1 MTEDLPTVP
10 ELVAAHAARAPHA
23 VAVRDRDG
31 AVTYADLDRRVTA
44 LARRLHGRGLRPG
57 DVVGVR
63 VVRGTD
69 LVVALLGVLRAG
81 LAYLPLDPG
90 HPEERISY
98 VLADSGAAEVLTGVP
113 APGAEDGPLPPM
125 PSATGLAYVIYTS
138 GSTGRP
144 KGVMVP
150 HRAVA
155 HLVAAMRRRPGLSAD
170 DTFVAVTTVAFD
182 ISVVELFLPLV
193 AGATVVVATRA
204 QAADPAALGR
214 LLDDTGATVMQAT
227 PTTWRMLL
235 EHGWVPRAGFR
246 AWCGGEL
253 MPPDL
258 ARGFTAVG
266 LPVWDLYGPTETTV
280 WSAVARLGADGELT
294 DWSPLSHEHVDVIG
308 PDLRPVAPGATGEV
322 CIGGAGLGWGYAG
335 RPGLTAQRFVPWHDG
350 SRLYRT
356 GDLGRRLPTGRVEIL
371 GRADHQVKVNGHR
384 IELGEIEAVLA
395 EHPAV
400 DAVVVHPY
408 TTDDGRRRLVAH
420 LVGAA
425 PAGAAEL
432 RDHLARRLPDY
443 MFPAHFH
450 WLPRLPLTLN
460 GKVDREALPAPDAR
474 DHLDEPFEAPADD
487 AERTLAR
494 LWGEI
499 LGVRAVGRHDDF
511 LHLGGDSLHATRLV
525 VAVAA
530 ATGTS
535 LTVTQVF
542 TARTLER
549 VARLICSG
557 PPSRLPPLPP
567 GVPAPMSAGQRGL
580 WFLNQVDPADTAYH
594 EPLTVRLTGR
604 LDERALARALSDV
617 VARHEVLRTRY
628 VVVDGETGGETDGE
642 PVPRVDPPQP
652 VDLTPHD
659 LSGLAPHARETRR
672 DQLVE
677 EQLRAA
683 FDLARG
689 PVLRALLIRSA
700 PDEHVLALTIH
711 HIACDEPS
719 MSVLADEL
727 AGRYA
732 AHLDGLPGRDEPDTR
747 YRAFAA
753 WQHDWL
759 GGEDAARERTF
770 WRERLTGLTRLD
782 LPTDRPRGTV
792 RDTAG
797 DVVAFTV
804 PADLA
809 GRLRTVAARHGVTD
823 YMLHLAAFQVLLGR
837 YTGRRD
843 VAVGSPASG
852 RDHPELDEVIG
863 YFVNTIVIRTDL
875 GGRPAFADVLTR
887 VRDAVLAAMDHR
899 RLPFD
904 AVVAE
909 AAPGRN
915 PAENPLFDVMF
926 AYLGTDHRRPALRGL
941 EVRPVPVPRPSAK
954 FELTVELVRCAD
966 GSLAGEVEHRTAL
979 FDRASAERIAGHYLR
994 LLDAVAAAPD
1004 RAIDELPILT
1014 HAESASVRELA
1025 GEGTTTPEGTHPLER
1040 FETWAATT
1048 PDAVAVRADGV
1059 VLTYA
1064 RVRERA
1070 ERLADAL
1077 VAAGVRPATETRVAV
1092 CLERGP
1098 EAVAAFLA
1106 VLKAGAVFCP
1116 VDPRQLDVRR
1126 RMLLA
1131 ELAPGLILTRA
1142 SFAGRFTDT
1151 GVPVVRVD
1159 DLPPADRRPPGP
1171 EPAGGQAAYIIFT
1184 SGSTG
1189 RPKGV
1194 VITHEA
1200 LAKHCAVTGSACRI
1214 RRDDR
1219 VLLASP
1225 FDLDPSIEQMCLSLV
1240 AGATL
1245 VVGGADTWL
1254 PELLLDKIDEFG
1266 VTYMDLSPGYYRELM
1281 ATAKPN
1287 DPRLAGV
1294 RTINVG
1300 SDRVTAEDVGRW
1312 TEQDLPGRFLVAY
1325 GPTEVTVTAALDQ
1338 PPGASAVACS
1348 IGRPLAGTRA
1358 YVLDAAMNLLPVGV
1372 PGELHLGGDRLARGY
1387 LDRPRPTAAR
1397 FVPDPFGGGAGE
1409 RLYRTGDVVR
1419 WLPDGR
1425 LEFLGRVDD
1434 QVKIRGYRVEAG
1446 EVEAA
1451 LNEHPHVVASAV
1463 VAREIGPGDA
1473 QLVAYTVL
1481 VPGSDRDAVELR
1493 AFLAERLPEH
1503 MLPTQWVAV
1512 PEIPRTRNG
1521 KLARSALPEPV
1532 LGREILRTPFV
1543 APDSP
1548 VERELARIWESVL
1561 GVANPGVHDNFF
1573 ELGGHSLLAI
1583 RCLGRIRTVL
1593 AVELTVMDLFSAQNI
1608 RQLAAVIDELR
1619 AAGPAPAS

>member
-1 MTEDLPTVP
+1 VTEDLPTLP
-10 ELVAAHAARAPHA
+10 ELVAAQAIRSPHA

-31 AVTYADLDRRVTA
+31 GITYADLDRRVSA
-44 LARRLHGRGLRPG
+44 LARRLHSRGLRPG

-63 VVRGTD
+63 LERGTD

-81 LAYLPLDPG
+81 LTYLPLDPG
-90 HPEERISY
+90 YPEERISY

-113 APGAEDGPLPPM
+113 EPGPGEGPLPPM
-125 PSATGLAYVIYTS
+125 PSAAELAYVIYTS

-155 HLVAAMRRRPGLSAD
+155 HLLAAMRRRPGIGEG

-193 AGATVVVATRA
+193 VGATVVVATRA
-204 QAADPAALGR
+204 QASDPAALGR

-227 PTTWRMLL
+227 PTTWRMLI
-235 EHGWVPRAGFR
+235 EHGWVPRTGFR

-258 ARGFTAVG
+258 ARAFTAAG

-280 WSAVARLGADGELT
+280 WSAVARLGADGALT
-294 DWSPLSHEHVDVIG
+294 DWSPLAHEHIDVVG
-308 PDLRPVAPGATGEV
+308 PDLRPAAPGATGEV
-322 CIGGAGLGWGYAG
+322 CVGGVGLGWGYAG

-350 SRLYRT
+350 SRRYRT
-356 GDLGRRLPTGRVEIL
+356 GDLGRRLPDGRVEIL

-400 DAVVVHPY
+400 DAVVVHPH
-408 TTDDGRRRLVAH
+408 TTEDGRRRLVAH
-420 LVGAA
+420 LVGTE
-425 PAGAAEL
+425 PAGTAEL
-432 RDHLARRLPDY
+432 RDHLAIRLPDY
-443 MFPAHFH
+443 MVPAHFQ

-460 GKVDREALPAPDAR
+460 GKVDREALPEPDAR
-474 DHLDEPFEAPADD
+474 DHLDQPFEAPADD
-487 AERTLAR
+487 AERALAR
-494 LWGEI
+494 LWAEI

-525 VAVAA
+525 AAVRAG
-530 ATGTS
+530 TGTP

-549 VARLICSG
+549 VARLVRSG
-557 PPSRLPPLPP
+557 PPSRPRPLPPLPP
-567 GVPAPMSAGQRGL
+567 GVPAPVSAGQRGL

-594 EPLTVRLTGR
+594 EPLTVRLTGH
-604 LDERALARALSDV
+604 LDERALAGALSDV

-628 VVVDGETGGETDGE
+628 VVVDGE
-642 PVPRVDPPQP
+642 PVPEVDPPRP
-652 VDLTPHD
+652 VDLRLHD
-659 LSGLAPHARETRR
+659 LSDLAPYARETRR

-677 EQLRAA
+677 ERLRAP

-700 PDEHVLALTIH
+700 QDEHVLAVAIH

-727 AGRYA
+727 AARYA
-732 AHLDGLPGRDEPDTR
+732 ARLDGRAGRDEPDTR

-753 WQHDWL
+753 WQHEWL
-759 GGEDAARERTF
+759 GGEDAARERAF
-770 WRERLTGLTRLD
+770 WRERLAGLTRLD
-782 LPTDRPRGTV
+782 LPTDRPRGPV

-804 PADLA
+804 PAELA
-809 GRLRTVAARHGVTD
+809 DRLRTVATRHGVTD
-823 YMLHLAAFQVLLGR
+823 YMLHLAVFQVLLGR

-852 RDHPELDEVIG
+852 RDHPELAEVIG

-875 GGRPAFADVLTR
+875 GGRPAFSDVLAR

-899 RLPFD
+899 RLPLD
-904 AVVAE
+904 VVVAE

-926 AYLGTDHRRPALRGL
+926 AYLGTDHRRLPLRGL
-941 EVRPVPVPRPSAK
+941 DARPVPVPRPDAK
-954 FELTVELVRCAD
+954 FELTVELVRKAD
-966 GSLAGEVEHRTAL
+966 GSLAGEVEYRTAL
-979 FDRASAERIAGHYLR
+979 FDRASAERVAGHYRR

-1004 RAIDELPILT
+1004 RAIDELAILT
-1014 HAESASVRELA
+1014 DAESAAVREMA
-1025 GEGTTTPEGTHPLER
+1025 GEGTTAPGRGHPLDR
-1040 FETWAATT
+1040 FEAWAVTT

-1064 RVRERA
+1064 EVHERA

-1098 EAVAAFLA
+1098 DAVVAFLA

-1116 VDPRQLDVRR
+1116 VDPRQLEARR
-1126 RMLLA
+1126 RTLLA
-1131 ELAPGLILTRA
+1131 ELAPGLIVTRA
-1142 SFAGRFTDT
+1142 SFAHRFTDA
-1151 GVPVVRVD
+1151 GAPVVRVD
-1159 DLPPADRRPPGP
+1159 DLPPAARAPRGP
-1171 EPAGGQAAYIIFT
+1171 APAGGQAAYVIFT

-1200 LAKHCAVTGSACRI
+1200 LARFCAVIGPACHVRQ
-1214 RRDDR
+1214 DDR
-1219 VLLASP
+1219 VLLAAP
-1225 FDLDPSIEQMCLSLV
+1225 FDLDPAIEQMCLAFV

-1254 PELLLDKIDEFG
+1254 PEVLLDKLDEFG

-1281 ATAKPN
+1281 AAAKPN
-1287 DPRLAGV
+1287 DPRLAGL
-1294 RTINVG
+1294 RTVNIG
-1300 SDRVTAEDVGRW
+1300 SDRVTAEDVRRW
-1312 TEQDLPGRFLVAY
+1312 TEQDLPGRFIVAY
-1325 GPTEVTVTAALDQ
+1325 GPTEVTVSATLDQ
-1338 PPGASAVACS
+1338 PPRRPAVACT
-1348 IGRPLAGTRA
+1348 IGRPLAGTHA
-1358 YVLDAAMNLLPVGV
+1358 YVLDGAMNIVPVGV
-1372 PGELHLGGDRLARGY
+1372 PGELYLGGDRVARGY
-1387 LDRPRPTAAR
+1387 LGRPGPTATR
-1397 FVPDPFGGGAGE
+1397 FVPDPFGGGVGE

-1425 LEFLGRVDD
+1425 LEFLGRTDD
-1434 QVKIRGYRVEAG
+1434 QVKIRGYRIETG
-1446 EVEAA
+1446 EVETA

-1463 VAREIGPGDA
+1463 VAKEIGPGDA

-1481 VPGSDRDAVELR
+1481 VPDSDRDAVELR

-1512 PEIPRTRNG
+1512 PEIPRTQNG
-1521 KLARSALPEPV
+1521 KLARSALPDPV

-1583 RCLGRIRTVL
+1583 RSLGRIRKVFP
-1593 AVELTVMDLFSAQNI
+1593 VELTVTDLFSAQNI
-1608 RQLAAVIDELR
+1608 RQLAAVIDRLR
-1619 AAGPAPAS
+1619 AAGPTPAP

>member
-1 MTEDLPTVP
+1 VTEDLPTLP
-10 ELVAAHAARAPHA
+10 ELVAAQAIRSPHA

-31 AVTYADLDRRVTA
+31 GITYADLDRRVSA

-63 VVRGTD
+63 LERGTD

-90 HPEERISY
+90 YPEERISY

-113 APGAEDGPLPPM
+113 EPGPEEGPLPPM

-150 HRAVA
+150 HSAVA
-155 HLVAAMRRRPGLSAD
+155 HLVAGMRRRPGISEG

-193 AGATVVVATRA
+193 VGATVVVATRA
-204 QAADPAALGR
+204 QASDPAALGR

-227 PTTWRMLL
+227 PTTWRMLI
-235 EHGWVPRAGFR
+235 EHGWVPRTGFR

-258 ARGFTAVG
+258 ARAFTAVG

-280 WSAVARLGADGELT
+280 WSAVARLGADGALT
-294 DWSPLSHEHVDVIG
+294 DWSPLEHEHIDVVG
-308 PDLRPVAPGATGEV
+308 PDLRPAAPGATGEV
-322 CIGGAGLGWGYAG
+322 CVSGVGLGWGYAG

-350 SRLYRT
+350 SRRYRT
-356 GDLGRRLPTGRVEIL
+356 GDLGRRLPDGRVEIL

-400 DAVVVHPY
+400 DAVVVHPH
-408 TTDDGRRRLVAH
+408 TTGDGRRRLVAH
-420 LVGAA
+420 LVGTA
-425 PAGAAEL
+425 PAGTAEL
-432 RDHLARRLPDY
+432 RDHLAIRLPDY
-443 MFPAHFH
+443 MVPAHFQ

-460 GKVDREALPAPDAR
+460 GKVDREALPEPDAR
-474 DHLDEPFEAPADD
+474 DHLDQPFEAPADD
-487 AERTLAR
+487 VERALAR
-494 LWGEI
+494 LWAEI

-525 VAVAA
+525 AAVLAG
-530 ATGTS
+530 TGAP

-549 VARLICSG
+549 VARLVRPG
-557 PPSRLPPLPP
+557 PRSRPRPLPVPPP
-567 GVPAPMSAGQRGL
+567 GVPAPVSAGQRGL

-594 EPLTVRLTGR
+594 EPLTVRLTGH
-604 LDERALARALSDV
+604 LDERALADALSDV

-628 VVVDGETGGETDGE
+628 AVVDGE
-642 PVPRVDPPQP
+642 PVPQAGPPRP
-652 VDLTPHD
+652 VDLTTHD
-659 LSGLAPHARETRR
+659 LGDLPPHARKARR
-672 DQLVE
+672 DRLVE
-677 EQLRAA
+677 EQLRAP
-683 FDLARG
+683 FDLAQG

-700 PDEHVLALTIH
+700 QDEHVLAVTIH

-727 AGRYA
+727 AARYA
-732 AHLDGLPGRDEPDTR
+732 ARLDGLPARDEPDTR

-759 GGEDAARERTF
+759 GGEDAARERAF
-770 WRERLTGLTRLD
+770 WRDRLAGLTRLD
-782 LPTDRPRGTV
+782 LPTDRPRGPV

-804 PADLA
+804 PAELA
-809 GRLRTVAARHGVTD
+809 DRLRTVATRHGVTD

-852 RDHPELDEVIG
+852 RDHPELEEVIG

-875 GGRPAFADVLTR
+875 GGRPAFSDVLGR

-904 AVVAE
+904 VVVAE

-926 AYLGTDHRRPALRGL
+926 AYLGTDHRRLPLRGL
-941 EVRPVPVPRPSAK
+941 DARPVPVPRPDAK
-954 FELTVELVRCAD
+954 FELTVELVRCDD
-966 GSLAGEVEHRTAL
+966 GSLAGEVEYRTAL
-979 FDRASAERIAGHYLR
+979 FDRASAERVAGHYRR

-1004 RAIDELPILT
+1004 RAVDELAILT
-1014 HAESASVRELA
+1014 DAETASVREMT
-1025 GEGTTTPEGTHPLER
+1025 GEGATAPEHRHPLER
-1040 FETWAATT
+1040 FEAWAVTT

-1064 RVRERA
+1064 EVHERA

-1098 EAVAAFLA
+1098 DAVVAFLA

-1116 VDPRQLDVRR
+1116 VDPRQLEVRR
-1126 RMLLA
+1126 RTVLA
-1131 ELAPGLILTRA
+1131 ELAPGLIVTRA
-1142 SFAGRFTDT
+1142 SFADRFTDA
-1151 GVPVVRVD
+1151 GAPVVRVD
-1159 DLPPADRRPPGP
+1159 DLPPADRGPRGP
-1171 EPAGGQAAYIIFT
+1171 EPVGGQAAYVIFT

-1200 LAKHCAVTGSACRI
+1200 LARFCAVIGPACHVHQ
-1214 RRDDR
+1214 DDR
-1219 VLLASP
+1219 VLLAAP
-1225 FDLDPSIEQMCLSLV
+1225 FDLDPAIEQMCLAFV

-1254 PELLLDKIDEFG
+1254 PEVLLDKLDEFG

-1281 ATAKPN
+1281 AAAKPN
-1287 DPRLAGV
+1287 DPRLAGL
-1294 RTINVG
+1294 RTVNIG
-1300 SDRVTAEDVGRW
+1300 SDRVTAQDVRRW
-1312 TEQDLPGRFLVAY
+1312 TEQDLPGRFIVAY
-1325 GPTEVTVTAALDQ
+1325 GPTEVTVSATLEQ
-1338 PPGASAVACS
+1338 PPRSPAVACT

-1358 YVLDAAMNLLPVGV
+1358 YVLDGAMNILPVGV

-1387 LDRPRPTAAR
+1387 LGRPGPTAAR

-1425 LEFLGRVDD
+1425 LEFLGRTDD
-1434 QVKIRGYRVEAG
+1434 QVKIRGYRIETG
-1446 EVEAA
+1446 EVETA

-1463 VAREIGPGDA
+1463 VAKEIGPGDA

-1481 VPGSDRDAVELR
+1481 VPDSDRDAVELR

-1512 PEIPRTRNG
+1512 PEIPRTQNG
-1521 KLARSALPEPV
+1521 KLARSALPDPV

-1583 RCLGRIRTVL
+1583 RSLGRIRKVFPVEVTV
-1593 AVELTVMDLFSAQNI
+1593 TDLFSAQNI
-1608 RQLAAVIDELR
+1608 RQLAAVIDRLR
-1619 AAGPAPAS
+1619 AAAPTP